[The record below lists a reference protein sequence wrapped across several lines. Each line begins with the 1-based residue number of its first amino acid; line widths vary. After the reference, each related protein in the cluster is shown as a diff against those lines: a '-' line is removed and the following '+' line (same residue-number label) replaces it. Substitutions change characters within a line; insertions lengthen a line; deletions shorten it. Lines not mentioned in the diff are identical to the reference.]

1 MESKINYTLVG
12 LFVIL
17 LLAGLASFV
26 IWLKQLNTQNEFDY
40 YHVYMN
46 ESVAGLN
53 PDASVKYKGVNIG
66 TVAHIGINSK
76 NLEQVELL
84 LKIQHAIKIT
94 SETRATLKSFG
105 ITGLTFIELSG
116 SNTKA
121 LPLKQ
126 SGNKIPVIP
135 SIPSVYAK
143 LDGAF
148 NAFSEKSTMALDK
161 FNQLL
166 NEDNIKNIN
175 TVLLEAKLLL
185 RDIRNEIGSFHKLV
199 ENGIVMEK
207 TVTRAFENVN
217 TASISVH
224 KMANMLNKNY
234 ADVGTNLEQDVHQS
248 LESFNKL
255 MYDLDLLTDDLQRTI
270 QSIENSPSDLLFKK
284 RQSKPGPGEVNY
296 AQ

>member
-17 LLAGLASFV
+17 LLAGLVSFV

>member
-66 TVAHIGINSK
+66 TVAHIGINPK

-121 LPLKQ
+121 LPLKR

-284 RQSKPGPGEVNY
+284 RLSKPGPGEVNY

>member
-17 LLAGLASFV
+17 LLAGLVSFV

-66 TVAHIGINSK
+66 TVAHIGINPK

-116 SNTKA
+116 SNTNA
-121 LPLKQ
+121 LPLKR

-148 NAFSEKSTMALDK
+148 NAFSKKSTIALDN

-185 RDIRNEIGSFHKLV
+185 RDIRNEIGSFHKLL

-207 TVTRAFENVN
+207 TATRAFENVN

-234 ADVGTNLEQDVHQS
+234 ADVGSNLEQDVHQS